1 MKSESLLKILTGA
14 GTGSRRRMAEAI
26 KHDRVLVNGQVVED
40 FRHPVN
46 IETDLVVVDGRKI
59 NLKPAPVVTL
69 LMHKPAGVLS
79 TARDERGRRT
89 VIDLLPGEYRRRNLY
104 PVGRLDKDST
114 GLLLLTNDGELA
126 YKLTHPKFEIEKEY
140 LIHIADDL
148 KSEAKKRLEAG
159 IRLEDGMT
167 RPAKVKKV
175 TSHPPFNYSLAIHE
189 GRKRQVRRMLESQGH
204 HVIALKR
211 TRMGSLKLGDLPEG
225 KLRVLTARETRAL
238 LNQS

>member
-1 MKSESLLKILTGA
+1 MKSESLLKVLTGA

-59 NLKPAPVVTL
+59 NLKPEPVVTL
-69 LMHKPAGVLS
+69 LLHKPAGVLS

-89 VIDLLPGEYRRRNLY
+89 VIDLLPGEYRRRRLY

-126 YKLTHPKFEIEKEY
+126 YQLTHPRFEIEKEY
-140 LIHIADDL
+140 LLHIADDL
-148 KSEAKKRLEAG
+148 KSEAKRRLETG

-167 RPAKVKKV
+167 HPAKVKKV
-175 TSHPPFNYSLAIHE
+175 TSRPPFNYSLAIHE
-189 GRKRQVRRMLESQGH
+189 GRKRQVRRMLESLGH

-211 TRMGSLKLGDLPEG
+211 TRMGNLKLGDLPEG
-225 KLRVLTARETRAL
+225 NLRELTARERRAL

>member
-1 MKSESLLKILTGA
+1 MKSESLLKVLTGA

-59 NLKPAPVVTL
+59 NLNPEPVVTL
-69 LMHKPAGVLS
+69 LLHKPAGVLS

-89 VIDLLPGEYRRRNLY
+89 VIDLLPGEYRRRRLY

-126 YKLTHPKFEIEKEY
+126 YQLTHPRFEIEKEY
-140 LIHIADDL
+140 LLHIADDL
-148 KSEAKKRLEAG
+148 KSEAKRRLETG

-167 RPAKVKKV
+167 HPAKVKKV
-175 TSHPPFNYSLAIHE
+175 TSRPPFNYSLAIHE
-189 GRKRQVRRMLESQGH
+189 GRKRQVRRMLESLGH

-211 TRMGSLKLGDLPEG
+211 TRMGNLKLGDLPEG
-225 KLRVLTARETRAL
+225 NLRELTARERRAL

>member
-1 MKSESLLKILTGA
+1 
-14 GTGSRRRMAEAI
+14 MAEAI

-59 NLKPAPVVTL
+59 NLKPEPVVTL
-69 LMHKPAGVLS
+69 LLHKPAGVLS

-89 VIDLLPGEYRRRNLY
+89 VIDLLPGEYRRRRLY

-126 YKLTHPKFEIEKEY
+126 YQLTHPRFEIEKEY
-140 LIHIADDL
+140 LLHIADDL
-148 KSEAKKRLEAG
+148 KSEAKRRLETG

-167 RPAKVKKV
+167 HPAKVKKV
-175 TSHPPFNYSLAIHE
+175 TSRPPFNYSLAIHE
-189 GRKRQVRRMLESQGH
+189 GRKRQVRRMLESLGH

-211 TRMGSLKLGDLPEG
+211 TRMGNLKLGDLPEG
-225 KLRVLTARETRAL
+225 NLRELTARERRAL

>member
-1 MKSESLLKILTGA
+1 MKSESLLKVLTGA

-26 KHDRVLVNGQVVED
+26 KHDRVLVNGRVVED

-69 LMHKPAGVLS
+69 LLHKPAGILS

-114 GLLLLTNDGELA
+114 GLLLLTNNGELA

-140 LIHIADDL
+140 LLHIADDL
-148 KSEAKKRLEAG
+148 KSEAKRRLEGG

-175 TSHPPFNYSLAIHE
+175 TSRPPFNYSLTIHE
-189 GRKRQVRRMLESQGH
+189 GRKRQVRRMLESLGH

-211 TRMGSLKLGDLPEG
+211 TRMGNLKLGDLPEG
-225 KLRVLTARETRAL
+225 KLRELTTRETRAL